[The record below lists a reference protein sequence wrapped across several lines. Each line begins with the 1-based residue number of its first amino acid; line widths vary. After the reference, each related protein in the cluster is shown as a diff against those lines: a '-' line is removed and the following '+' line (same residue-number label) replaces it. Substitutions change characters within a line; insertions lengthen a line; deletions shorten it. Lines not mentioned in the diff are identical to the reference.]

1 MATANYDATTSFG
14 NKIALLGA
22 KAAELAGEAKRLV
35 DAMGATANEGGGGF
49 QASRIAANADFGAA
63 DATAA
68 QALYD
73 GCNGLYLAVTT
84 GDAPTAISK
93 IDKGA

>member
-22 KAAELAGEAKRLV
+22 KAAEIAGEAKRLV
-35 DAMGATANEGGGGF
+35 DALGATANNGGGGF
-49 QASRIAANADFGAA
+49 SAARIAANPDFGAA
-63 DATAA
+63 STADA

-73 GCNGLYLAVTT
+73 GCNGLYLAITT
-84 GDAPTAISK
+84 GNAPSSIAN